1 MSPKHKKNR
10 NGYSRIFGYYPSLI
24 LAFCRNFIVLGQPN

>member
-1 MSPKHKKNR
+1 MSPNIKKI
-10 NGYSRIFGYYPSLI
+10 GTGIAVFLAII